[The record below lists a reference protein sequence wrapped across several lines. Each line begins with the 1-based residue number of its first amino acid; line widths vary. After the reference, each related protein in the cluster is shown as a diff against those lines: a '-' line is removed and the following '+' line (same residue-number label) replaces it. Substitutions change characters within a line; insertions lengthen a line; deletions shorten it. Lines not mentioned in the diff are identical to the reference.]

1 MTDRDTNA
9 EAAGAI
15 DPNRPW
21 ITDPRDAPANMNW
34 VETLTNPSGATSR
47 VHFTRAWTG
56 LFFLR
61 LIYFFGTA
69 ALAAVF
75 AAAGASFSLPNWVWP
90 LLVIVTAFLSL
101 ILHLRRLTD
110 AGRSPLWASLV
121 LLPIIV
127 GSAGFVGGSAMGG
140 AQYDQLVAQREAR
153 MIEASAPDEPE
164 GAAPTTAD
172 GDAEEGAEDGEGE
185 RGERRGPE
193 VDVTEVS
200 QRQHAIATGLGLAQT
215 AWAPFA
221 FAVMLWSL
229 LWVGRLPTG
238 GGTIK
243 SRFEDQTS

>member
-1 MTDRDTNA
+1 MNDRDTNA
-9 EAAGAI
+9 DTAGAI

-34 VETLTNPSGATSR
+34 VETLTNPSGVTSR

-61 LIYFFGTA
+61 LIYFVGTA
-69 ALAAVF
+69 TAAAVF
-75 AAAGASFSLPNWVWP
+75 ATAGSSFSVPNWVWP
-90 LLVIVTAFLSL
+90 LLVIVTAVMSL
-101 ILHLRRLTD
+101 ILHVRRLAD
-110 AGRSPLWASLV
+110 AQRSAIWASLV
-121 LLPIIV
+121 LLPVIV
-127 GSAGFVGGSAMGG
+127 GSAGFLGGVAMGG

-153 MIEASAPDEPE
+153 AIEIPAPEVPAE
-164 GAAPTTAD
+164 AAPTTAEAGA
-172 GDAEEGAEDGEGE
+172 GDDEEQSEQSGQ
-185 RGERRGPE
+185 RGPQ

-200 QRQHAIATGLGLAQT
+200 QRQHALNTGFGLAQT

-221 FAVMLWSL
+221 FFVMLWSL

-243 SRFEDQTS
+243 SRFEDQAS